1 MLDAPDVQTVPVRQF
16 GRGNGFSNSLKAAD
30 LADLADFIDL
40 SSLAKRTPQRKNKFG
55 DVERV
60 AGPSLDPASERTYH
74 NTSTPP
80 SLPGGGQAMRA
91 TFRPWSTSLAAD
103 GGFSTVLQCVRELMR
118 PRQE

>member
-74 NTSTPP
+74 NTSTRRPCPVAAKRCGRPSGHGPQVLPP
-80 SLPGGGQAMRA
+80 
-91 TFRPWSTSLAAD
+91 TV
-103 GGFSTVLQCVRELMR
+103 GFPLSYNVSAN
-118 PRQE
+118 